1 MKLENIYNLS
11 GKRNMATKAI
21 TYTLLLSV
29 LILLVAARCSH
40 NSNSIKGVKITT
52 YYDSCETADVYF
64 GDQITIGDP
73 NDRFMISLP
82 YSWDIRETYTDTI
95 YGMFAANFLSI
106 PIAIKERLALMVT
119 GYETEMSG
127 EVYFLN
133 ELKTL
138 KKDDAVA
145 LMETG
150 MVVINERK
158 CHWIM
163 FQNAGEHKVFH
174 LVVYVKNEKNNDIY
188 ILQSMTYDT
197 DNYKDKL
204 CNLKRLIK
212 SFEILE

>member
-1 MKLENIYNLS
+1 
-11 GKRNMATKAI
+11 MATKA
-21 TYTLLLSV
+21 LSYILIV
-29 LILLVAARCSH
+29 SALILLIAARCSH
-40 NSNSIKGVKITT
+40 NNNSIKGVKITT

-82 YSWDIRETYTDTI
+82 YSWDIRETYTDTV

-106 PIAIKERLALMVT
+106 PVELQERMALMVT

-127 EVYFLN
+127 DDYFLN

-138 KKDDAVA
+138 KKDDAVE

-150 MVVINERK
+150 MVMIDERN

-163 FQNAGEHKVFH
+163 FHNSGEHKIFH
-174 LVVYVKNEKNNDIY
+174 LVVYVKNEKTNEIY

-197 DNYKDKL
+197 ENYKDRL
-204 CNLKRLIK
+204 CNLKRLVR
-212 SFEILE
+212 SFEFVK